1 MISKC
6 ASITI
11 YVCYAVMTTATV
23 LIPRTAPPSH
33 PCSGLPRL
41 PWSLLQPRCPRAL
54 SPPFRLS
61 TPLALQGQ
69 ARRHPHGLHLL
80 TQAVHLAANGQSG
93 LMRTSLTLAP
103 EAGTL
108 RSMQCSVRLA
118 LSSVIS
124 PRTSSAVQR
133 RSQTGPW
140 KLWSRWSSVTCDSG

>member
-11 YVCYAVMTTATV
+11 YVCCAVMTTATV
-23 LIPRTAPPSH
+23 LTPRTAPPSH
-33 PCSGLPRL
+33 PRSGLPRL
-41 PWSLLQPRCPRAL
+41 PWSLLQPQCPRAP
-54 SPPFRLS
+54 SPPSRLT

-69 ARRHPHGLHLL
+69 APRHPHGLHLL
-80 TQAVHLAANGQSG
+80 TRAVRLAANGQSG
-93 LMRTSLTLAP
+93 LTQTSLTLAP

-108 RSMQCSVRLA
+108 KSMQYSVRLA

-133 RSQTGPW
+133 RSQTSPW
-140 KLWSRWSSVTCDSG
+140 KVWSRWSSVMCDLG